1 MEPRT
6 TCDTAGVASGPSYK
20 DPLRFD
26 SLPSR
31 FDSCPPTLQQL
42 HSPTH
47 PSARCLHSLRCPALS
62 TQTWGAYWT
71 QNSYGTAMTTLPF
84 IGDLTF
90 KGMRESQNWWFNN
103 MADGTQPYGGG
114 AQGWAPDGCGCDN
127 GEPSGCNY
135 KQGDGNVPIHDWTLE
150 ETLSGLVMQSELLL
164 ISRNMS
170 AIIEFLP
177 KALRTS
183 NLIEGRRDAATGM
196 QTFLSGP
203 SSNLLAPSFGGWT
216 LDNGRH
222 AWSYMTGISVTY
234 SGALK
239 KLIELCK
246 MVGDNTSEA
255 LYSARLALNLKGLP
269 FYLAPEGDYFVR
281 SVDPNGTLHGVL
293 GQDRHGYFEAS
304 PNHDAVALR
313 VVDDELSRKIVT
325 KIKSLGSLIRPNVF
339 ILPNTDA
346 HGKPS
351 VTGAGGVGYDD
362 MACGNGTSC
371 GGIFEFGTWVNGG
384 VWTTTEGRWLMAAAR
399 VGDLAPA
406 RASVKQMIAL
416 FASTWRMDNPLVNF
430 GLSPYQPN
438 DDINLT
444 IDNFASAGGLL
455 RGLFEYLYSASTLTF
470 IPHLPDNITAYSQQ
484 FSVRWGPYRIQ
495 LATVGVASSGIGSV
509 SVNGAAATGHT
520 INATSLTL
528 NYGAMPV
535 TAPAAL
541 AAVNSSISTASTSVT
556 VVITFKTSAA
566 SSSTNSGGDA
576 PPLANRREQPRPT
589 PPGRIYHFSAAT
601 VPAGT
606 LPGDNVTDWP
616 SLVVGGPALSYPCPS
631 LNATGPVTPPVFVN
645 GTLPG
650 LVFNGRT
657 SFLCAAGP
665 VPATKTFL
673 AVFRSNVA
681 PAIFS
686 MVVGGS
692 AGGFNGIGVSPL
704 GAGVQVDIDWIGST
718 DQEHQG
724 TNVLSQ
730 LVVATITYDTVA
742 ATSYVSG
749 CPESTAGNVAG
760 ASPLGLSVGGR
771 DDGGYGRYFNGT
783 LHELMVFNRSLAS
796 GERAWLEQDL
806 AARWGVVDHSA
817 HCQTTFNCSTLAG
830 GPPVALMTRLQAF
843 AKATANPPLN
853 STLAHTMATVAL
865 SYVAAADTRCNGMN
879 KDSIPLLRS
888 KAASSASL
896 SQLMGSAN
904 SVATGLENHL
914 SNTAARMPND
924 PVAVQLIK
932 IWNSSAV

>member
-1 MEPRT
+1 
-6 TCDTAGVASGPSYK
+6 
-20 DPLRFD
+20 
-26 SLPSR
+26 
-31 FDSCPPTLQQL
+31 
-42 HSPTH
+42 
-47 PSARCLHSLRCPALS
+47 
-62 TQTWGAYWT
+62 
-71 QNSYGTAMTTLPF
+71 MTTLPF

-103 MADGTQPYGGG
+103 MADGTQPYSGG

-164 ISRNMS
+164 ISRNIS
-170 AIIEFLP
+170 AIIEWLP

-246 MVGDNTSEA
+246 LVGDTVHEA

-281 SVDPNGTLHGVL
+281 SIDPNGTRHGVL

-325 KIKSLGSLIRPNVF
+325 KIKSLGALIRPNVF

-399 VGDLAPA
+399 MGDLAPA
-406 RASVKQMIAL
+406 RASVKQMVAL
-416 FASTWRMDNPLVNF
+416 FASTWRMDNPIVNF

-438 DDINLT
+438 EDINLT
-444 IDNFASAGGLL
+444 VDNFASAGGLL
-455 RGLFEYLYSASTLTF
+455 RGLFEYLYSASALTF
-470 IPHLPDNITAYSQQ
+470 IPHLPDNITAYSQE
-484 FSVRWGPYRIQ
+484 FSVRWGTYRIQ
-495 LATVGVASSGIGSV
+495 LATMGVTSSGISSV
-509 SVNGAAATGHT
+509 SINGAAATGHT
-520 INATSLTL
+520 MNATSLTL
-528 NYGAMPV
+528 NYAAMP
-535 TAPAAL
+535 AASPAAL
-541 AAVNSSISTASTSVT
+541 AAVNSSISTASTSVSLL
-556 VVITFKTSAA
+556 ITFKTAMV
-566 SSSTNSGGDA
+566 SSTNSAGA
-576 PPLANRREQPRPT
+576 ATPLGNPT
-589 PPGRIYHFSAAT
+589 PPPGLIYHFSAAT

-606 LPGDNVTDWP
+606 QTGANVTSWP
-616 SLVVGGPALSYPCPS
+616 NLVPGGPIMSYPCPS
-631 LNATGPVTPPVFVN
+631 LNATGPVTPPLFVN

-650 LVFNGRT
+650 LAFNGRT
-657 SFLCAAGP
+657 SFMCAAGP
-665 VPATKTFL
+665 VPAVKTFL
-673 AVFRSNVA
+673 AVFRSNAA

-704 GAGVQVDIDWIGST
+704 GAGVQVDIDWVGST
-718 DQEHQG
+718 DQG
-724 TNVLSQ
+724 TRRP
-730 LVVATITYDTVA
+730 T
-742 ATSYVSG
+742 
-749 CPESTAGNVAG
+749 
-760 ASPLGLSVGGR
+760 
-771 DDGGYGRYFNGT
+771 
-783 LHELMVFNRSLAS
+783 
-796 GERAWLEQDL
+796 
-806 AARWGVVDHSA
+806 
-817 HCQTTFNCSTLAG
+817 
-830 GPPVALMTRLQAF
+830 
-843 AKATANPPLN
+843 
-853 STLAHTMATVAL
+853 
-865 SYVAAADTRCNGMN
+865 
-879 KDSIPLLRS
+879 
-888 KAASSASL
+888 SSAS
-896 SQLMGSAN
+896 SF
-904 SVATGLENHL
+904 
-914 SNTAARMPND
+914 
-924 PVAVQLIK
+924 
-932 IWNSSAV
+932 